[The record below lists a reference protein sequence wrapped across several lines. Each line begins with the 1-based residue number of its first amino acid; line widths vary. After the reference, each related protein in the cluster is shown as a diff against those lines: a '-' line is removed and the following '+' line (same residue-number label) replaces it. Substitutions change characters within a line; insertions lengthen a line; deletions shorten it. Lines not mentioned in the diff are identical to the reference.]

1 MTTKNKT
8 VTQAAKYL
16 VVGGICTIVDMV
28 LLYILAEYIGLFYVL
43 AAAISFTTGVAL
55 NYFLCT
61 GWIFEESK
69 IKNKGIEILMYF
81 VISIIGLLINVVGIW
96 LLTNFL
102 SLHFMLSKFL
112 ATALTLIWNFC
123 SRKYLLHI

>member
-69 IKNKGIEILMYF
+69 IKNKGVEILMYF

>member
-1 MTTKNKT
+1 MMTKNKT

-16 VVGGICTIVDMV
+16 VVGGTCTIVDMG
-28 LLYILAEYIGLFYVL
+28 LLYVLTKYAGIYYVL
-43 AAAISFTTGVAL
+43 AAALSFTTGVTL
-55 NYFLCT
+55 NYFMCT

-69 IKNKGIEILMYF
+69 IKNKGVEILLYF
-81 VISIIGLLINVVGIW
+81 VISIIGLLINVAGIW

-102 SLHFMLSKFL
+102 ALHFMLSKFL

>member
-1 MTTKNKT
+1 MMTKNKT

-16 VVGGICTIVDMV
+16 VVGGTCTIVDMG
-28 LLYILAEYIGLFYVL
+28 LLYVLTEYAGIYYVL
-43 AAAISFTTGVAL
+43 AAALSFTTGVTL
-55 NYFLCT
+55 NYFMCT

-69 IKNKGIEILMYF
+69 IKNKGVEILLYF
-81 VISIIGLLINVVGIW
+81 VISIIGLLINVAGIW

-102 SLHFMLSKFL
+102 ALHFMLSKFL
-112 ATALTLIWNFC
+112 ATVLTLIWNFC

>member
-28 LLYILAEYIGLFYVL
+28 LLYILAEYIGLFYLL
-43 AAAISFTTGVAL
+43 AAAISFTTGVTL

-69 IKNKGIEILMYF
+69 IKNKGVEILMYF

>member
-1 MTTKNKT
+1 MMTKNKT

-16 VVGGICTIVDMV
+16 VVGGTCTIVDMG
-28 LLYILAEYIGLFYVL
+28 LLYVLTEYAGIYYVL
-43 AAAISFTTGVAL
+43 AAALSFTTGVTL
-55 NYFLCT
+55 NYFMCT

-69 IKNKGIEILMYF
+69 IKNKGVEILLYF
-81 VISIIGLLINVVGIW
+81 VISIIGLLINVTGIW

-102 SLHFMLSKFL
+102 ALHFMLSKFL

>member
-1 MTTKNKT
+1 MVVKSNT

-16 VVGGICTIVDMV
+16 VVGGICTIVDIG
-28 LLYILAEYIGLFYVL
+28 LLYILTEYVGIYYVL
-43 AAAISFTTGVAL
+43 AAALSFTMGVTL
-55 NYFLCT
+55 NYFMCT

-69 IKNKGIEILMYF
+69 IKNKGIEILFYLI
-81 VISIIGLLINVVGIW
+81 ISIIGLLINVFVIW
-96 LLTNFL
+96 LLTNFVA
-102 SLHFMLSKFL
+102 LHFMLSKFL

>member
-1 MTTKNKT
+1 MTKNKT

-16 VVGGICTIVDMV
+16 VVGGTCTIVDMG
-28 LLYILAEYIGLFYVL
+28 LLYILTEYARIYYVL
-43 AAAISFTTGVAL
+43 AAAISFTTGVTL
-55 NYFLCT
+55 NYFMCT
-61 GWIFEESK
+61 GWIFKESK
-69 IKNKGIEILMYF
+69 IKNRSLEILLYF
-81 VISIIGLLINVVGIW
+81 VISIIGLLINIVGIW

-123 SRKYLLHI
+123 SRKNLLHI

>member
-69 IKNKGIEILMYF
+69 IKNKGVEILMYF
-81 VISIIGLLINVVGIW
+81 VISIIGLLINIVGIW

-102 SLHFMLSKFL
+102 SQHFMLSKFL

>member
-1 MTTKNKT
+1 MMTKNKT

-16 VVGGICTIVDMV
+16 VVGGTCTIVDMG
-28 LLYILAEYIGLFYVL
+28 LLYVLTEYAGIYYVL
-43 AAAISFTTGVAL
+43 AATLSFTTGVTL
-55 NYFLCT
+55 NYFMCT

-69 IKNKGIEILMYF
+69 IKNKGVEILLYF
-81 VISIIGLLINVVGIW
+81 VISIIVLLINVAGIW

-102 SLHFMLSKFL
+102 ALHFMLSKFL